1 MERTPVPTW
10 ETIGEETW
18 DRPLRLR
25 FLGGTMHLRRIRPR
39 DDDYDKVIDLRY
51 RGFVESG
58 FIDPRRTGHAAMRL
72 ERDEESIILG
82 LFRRRRL
89 HATVTLN
96 TISRRFPGM
105 AMELDKRVVVRHAH
119 FRDPGVLEIT
129 KLVVDHG
136 TRGRRPA
143 LALLF
148 ASSMIARVLGKLH
161 LWQVSRDIPSDV
173 SWRVGLGF
181 DYSVSGPF
189 MDADLNQMP
198 SRVGYLYLPS
208 ATVNPRV
215 PGFIRELYR
224 DALSAPLDSEPT
236 EAAGA

>member
-1 MERTPVPTW
+1 METTPVATW

-18 DRPLRLR
+18 DRPLRRR
-25 FLGGTMHLRRIRPR
+25 FLGGAMRLRRIRPR
-39 DDDYDKVIDLRY
+39 DDDYSKVIDLRY
-51 RGFVESG
+51 HGFVESG
-58 FIDPRRTGHAAMRL
+58 FIDPRRTGRTAMRL

-105 AMELDKRVVVRHAH
+105 AMELDKKVVIAHEH
-119 FRDPGVLEIT
+119 FRGPEVLEIT
-129 KLVVDHG
+129 KLVVDRT
-136 TRGRRPA
+136 TRGRRSA

-148 ASSMIARVLGKLH
+148 ASSMIARIVGKLH

-181 DYSVSGPF
+181 DYTVGSPF
-189 MDADLNQMP
+189 IDADLNQMP

-208 ATVNPRV
+208 VTDNPRV
-215 PGFIRELYR
+215 PRFIRELYR
-224 DALSAPLDSEPT
+224 DALRPPV
-236 EAAGA
+236 EATGA